1 VDLYPA
7 IDLLDGRCVRLYQ
20 GDYDRGTVY
29 GDDPVAQALAFEA
42 EGAPWIHVVDL
53 DAARS
58 GEPRNRDVV
67 AAIAAA
73 VSVPVQ
79 TGGGVRSVEAAE
91 ALFERGVARVVLGT
105 AALED
110 PVLVR
115 TLAAD
120 HQVAVGLDARGREV
134 AVRGWTEGSG
144 RDLLE
149 VAAEFADAG
158 VAALVVTEIARDG
171 TLEGPDVVGLAEVL
185 AVTDIPV
192 IASGGVGTL
201 DDLAVLDALES
212 GGRRLAG
219 VIAGRAIYERA
230 FTVASAVERLGTGRR
245 EAGQGEAGRGDA
257 GQGEAGTASGPAGAT

>member
-20 GDYDRGTVY
+20 GDYDRNTVY
-29 GDDPVAQALAFEA
+29 GDDPVAQALAFES

-53 DAARS
+53 DAAKS
-58 GEPRNRDVV
+58 GEPRNREVV

-91 ALFERGVARVVLGT
+91 ALFDRGVTRVVLGT

-110 PVLVR
+110 PALVR

-158 VAALVVTEIARDG
+158 VAALVVTEIGRDG
-171 TLEGPDVVGLAEVL
+171 TLEGPDVAGLAEVL
-185 AVTDIPV
+185 SVTDIPV

-201 DDLAVLDALES
+201 DDLTALDALDS

-230 FTVASAVERLGTGRR
+230 FSVAAAVERLRSG
-245 EAGQGEAGRGDA
+245 AGD
-257 GQGEAGTASGPAGAT
+257 GTAGAS